1 MEIIEVNKK
10 IPKLSGLVD
19 KTDYDTKI
27 SEIEGK
33 YFATTEHNKIASDIL
48 DVKIKQKEL
57 VNKSDI
63 SNLVANSDLKTKLTA
78 LAIKV
83 ELKAE

>member
-10 IPKLSGLVD
+10 IPKLNGLVD

-48 DVKIKQKEL
+48 DAKIK
-57 VNKSDI
+57 
-63 SNLVANSDLKTKLTA
+63 
-78 LAIKV
+78 
-83 ELKAE
+83 